1 MLVGGDVRVG
11 PMLFAIAVGGAY
23 SCADR
28 LRRLGR
34 SRLQDRIRTDPPER
48 PQRRASPAGPR
59 TGRPHALSGQP
70 RRSGASGA
78 AARGRR
84 RLSDALLGLASQA
97 GAAESAPPPSDAA
110 LTHGETRALHYLP
123 TNLSARE
130 IAGELYL
137 SVNTVETQQHLYQ
150 NSARAAVPRPSSR
163 PAPSACSHHS
173 SRRRR

>member
-1 MLVGGDVRVG
+1 TG
-11 PMLFAIAVGGAY
+11 PDPDRSTGASAALSFA
-23 SCADR
+23 
-28 LRRLGR
+28 
-34 SRLQDRIRTDPPER
+34 SR
-48 PQRRASPAGPR
+48 PR

-84 RLSDALLGLASQA
+84 RLSDASLGLASQA

-130 IAGELYL
+130 IAGEL
-137 SVNTVETQQHLYQ
+137 
-150 NSARAAVPRPSSR
+150 
-163 PAPSACSHHS
+163 
-173 SRRRR
+173 

>member
-1 MLVGGDVRVG
+1 MRYPV
-11 PMLFAIAVGGAY
+11 
-23 SCADR
+23 
-28 LRRLGR
+28 
-34 SRLQDRIRTDPPER
+34 SRDAQ
-48 PQRRASPAGPR
+48 
-59 TGRPHALSGQP
+59 
-70 RRSGASGA
+70 ASGA

-84 RLSDALLGLASQA
+84 RLSDASLGLASQ
-97 GAAESAPPPSDAA
+97 GGVAESAPLTDAA

-163 PAPSACSHHS
+163 PAPSACSHQS